1 MSDQDNWQ
9 ALIEPSAQERQQQQ
23 QAVAVLRRIA
33 S

>member
-23 QAVAVLRRIA
+23 QAVVLHRIA